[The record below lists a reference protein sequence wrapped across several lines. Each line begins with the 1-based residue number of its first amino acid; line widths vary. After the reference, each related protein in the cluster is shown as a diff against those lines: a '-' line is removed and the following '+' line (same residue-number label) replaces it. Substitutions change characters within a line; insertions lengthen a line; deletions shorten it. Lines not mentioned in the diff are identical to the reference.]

1 MHTWFSEKNNAILD
15 PVLSVFKLLSSLKN
29 IFIYYFENFTH
40 LEMQNWMER
49 NSFVE
54 GYIYSCDNEGDDIV
68 LQFIDFIYCID
79 FSFFFC

>member
-1 MHTWFSEKNNAILD
+1 
-15 PVLSVFKLLSSLKN
+15 
-29 IFIYYFENFTH
+29 
-40 LEMQNWMER
+40 MER
-49 NSFVE
+49 NRFVE